1 MLAPRRGRALRPVLG
16 VAPGEVGHG
25 SSEVKGNW
33 DLMMPTQAC
42 VRAVVLSEFN
52 TPLGIETV
60 PVPEPGP
67 GAVVARVGLS
77 GVCGT
82 DVHLHHGQLPIPLPI
97 VLGHE
102 GVGRVWHL
110 GEGVTTDFSG
120 NPLREGDAI
129 AWSSN
134 IPCGQCYWCVVAGQR
149 TLCETRKVYG
159 VNQRFDEFPGLS
171 GGWAEAIYLQP
182 GSAIFRLHDN
192 LSPEE
197 MIALGCAGPTVVHGV
212 IEVAGITA
220 GDTVVVQG
228 SGPVGI
234 ASAMYAHLAGA
245 SRVILVGGPSGRLDL
260 AREIGVGDVHID
272 IFEFRDAAERIRL
285 VLDATPGRRGADV
298 VLECAGVPE
307 AVVEGWEMARR
318 GGTFLA
324 LGQYTDR
331 GAVSLNP
338 HLVTRKQLRIVGSW
352 GFAEKHYLG
361 HIEALPRLAAR
372 FDLPR
377 LITRYNLE
385 DANDALRDMAAGRVM
400 KPVFDLSGQ

>member
-1 MLAPRRGRALRPVLG
+1 MK
-16 VAPGEVGHG
+16 
-25 SSEVKGNW
+25 S
-33 DLMMPTQAC
+33 TQAEI
-42 VRAVVLSEFN
+42 RAVVLREFDEPLRIES
-52 TPLGIETV
+52 TPMPE
-60 PVPEPGP
+60 PEPG
-67 GAVVARVGLS
+67 VVIARVELA

-82 DVHLHHGQLPIPLPI
+82 DVHLHRGRLPIPLPI

-102 GVGRVWHL
+102 GVGRVWRL
-110 GEGVTTDFSG
+110 GAGVDSDFSG

-134 IPCGQCYWCVVAGQR
+134 IPCGQCYWCVVAGRR

-159 VNQRFDEFPGLS
+159 VNQRFDQFPRLS
-171 GGWAEAIYLQP
+171 GAWAEAIYLQS
-182 GSAIFRLHDN
+182 GSAVFRLPDN
-192 LSPEE
+192 VSPEKA
-197 MIALGCAGPTVVHGV
+197 IALGCAGPTAAHGV

-245 SRVILVGGPSGRLDL
+245 SRVILVGGPSVRLDV

-272 IFEFRDAAERIRL
+272 IFQFPDAQERVRL
-285 VLDATPGRRGADV
+285 VVDATPGRRGADV

-307 AVVEGWEMARR
+307 ALAEGWEMARR

-324 LGQYTDR
+324 LGQYTDH
-331 GAVSLNP
+331 GSVPLNP
-338 HLVTRKQLRIVGSW
+338 HLITRKELRVVGSW

-361 HIEALPRLAAR
+361 HIRALAQLAAR

-377 LITRYNLE
+377 LISRYQID
-385 DANDALRDMAAGRVM
+385 DANFALRDMADGRVM
-400 KPVFDLSGQ
+400 KPVFELGRQ